1 MLDYVI
7 EKMTIWSFC
16 PINTSFKKRTC
27 MEKMES
33 ILLKY
38 PDCSGKKPYQQNEEK
53 TGKHEKNI

>member
-1 MLDYVI
+1 
-7 EKMTIWSFC
+7 
-16 PINTSFKKRTC
+16 
-27 MEKMES
+27 MEEMES